1 MPVSWF
7 SVEHLLFFKA
17 LAIMSLIVAFNG
29 KHNLHNH
36 GVEQPMTQGGK
47 SMYFDSTML
56 ILIPGC
62 CYALGTSPIRAAY

>member
-29 KHNLHNH
+29 KHVL
-36 GVEQPMTQGGK
+36 V
-47 SMYFDSTML
+47 
-56 ILIPGC
+56 
-62 CYALGTSPIRAAY
+62 